1 MKKKSLFTAL
11 AAAVL
16 LTSAGTEVLAGGSTA
31 VTQAATKKAKKT
43 TKKTKKASKYAT
55 INIKR
60 GARVYKIVFN
70 KSGSKVNKVTLLKN
84 KQGKQ
89 MALKGGKASAIW
101 STKYKGVTYYYI
113 GGASYAVRAKDA
125 KRTSKK
131 KVPSLTSLI
140 KARKAKVDA
149 ANNELKAKVNSWK
162 GQIDAAMPKKFTGTV
177 NTETEYFKVDENG
190 KVSKATDK
198 LAKDTKLTVLFK
210 MNDVLSNGDS
220 NIPAYFALTS
230 DNQEIIL
237 ASQVVTIDNN
247 AASQIPDQ
255 KGYEDSVKKYNDLNT
270 QAKND
275 LEQTKKDLENK
286 LAN

>member
-16 LTSAGTEVLAGGSTA
+16 LTSAGTEVLAGGSAA

-60 GARVYKIVFN
+60 GARVHKIVFN

-84 KQGKQ
+84 KKGKQ

-149 ANNELKAKVNSWK
+149 ANNELKAKVDSWK
-162 GQIDAAMPKKFTGTV
+162 GQIDAAMPNKFTGTV
-177 NTETEYFKVDENG
+177 NTETEYFKYENG
-190 KVSKATDK
+190 KAPKATDK
-198 LAKDTKLTVLFK
+198 LAKGTKLTVLFK
-210 MNDVLSNGDS
+210 MDDVLSNGDS